1 VSLRHPP
8 AAAVAITSHNRP
20 LRLRWLLNAL
30 LDQTFPAERFEVLV
44 AHDSSLPDTEQLLR
58 THPLCVSGQLRHL
71 SFAPGSIMPGAKRNA
86 AWRASAAKLI
96 LFTDDDCR
104 PRADWIEQAV
114 AAARA
119 HPRAIL
125 QGRTVP
131 DPDESATLRGA
142 PWAHT
147 VDVRPPTAWAETC
160 NIAYPRE
167 ALEQV
172 GGFDPQLRV
181 GEDTD
186 LALRA
191 QNEGADLIAAP
202 GMLVY
207 HAVEERGL
215 PATLRS
221 LARWRDM
228 PGLVKRHPEVRRHVC
243 ARFFWKREHAA
254 LVASLVGIALARRD
268 GRSAALTLPW
278 LALSLRHRGYA
289 PRGILRSVSELPG
302 RAAIDAVE
310 TATLARGSIHHR
322 TLLL

>member
-1 VSLRHPP
+1 MSVRNP
-8 AAAVAITSHNRP
+8 AAAVAVTSHNRP

-44 AHDSSLPDTEQLLR
+44 AHDSSLPDTERLLR

-71 SFAPGSIMPGAKRNA
+71 TFAPGSVLPGAKRNA
-86 AWRASAAKLI
+86 AWRASDAQLI

-104 PRADWIEQAV
+104 PRTDWIEQAV

-131 DPDESATLRGA
+131 DPDESAALHGA

-147 VDVRPPTAWAETC
+147 VHVRPPTAWAETC

-167 ALEQV
+167 ILERA

-191 QNEGADLIAAP
+191 QKEGANLIAAP

-228 PGLVKRHPEVRRHVC
+228 AGLVKRHPELRRHIC
-243 ARFFWKREHAA
+243 GRFFWKSEHAA

-268 GRSAALTLPW
+268 TRAAALTLPW
-278 LALSLRHRGYA
+278 LALSLRHRGYG

-302 RAAIDAVE
+302 RAAIDGLE
-310 TATLARGSIHHR
+310 IATLARGSIHHR